1 MASPP
6 VPLAPP
12 PTRAGT
18 PSSRPVAPSSRA
30 GTPAASSPGS
40 LFQLLRDGE
49 PRTRADLVSASGM
62 ARSTVAGRL
71 EELLTTGLVVPT
83 GEASSSGGRPAVTFV
98 FDPSSRVVVGVDLG
112 VSHVHVAVTDLT
124 NRVLAEDLEDLR
136 IADGP
141 EPVLRRTTALAAR
154 LLEHAGRSLDDVAG
168 TGIGL
173 PGPVEFSTGQPV
185 SPPVMPGWDRFDVPG
200 FLGRTLPGPVLVDND
215 VNIMALG
222 EHAERYR
229 DVDDLVFVKVASGI
243 GAGII
248 SGGALQRGA
257 QGAAG
262 DLGHVAVPDGNQTL
276 CSCGNLGCL
285 EAVAS
290 GAAVARLLR
299 ERGADVQ
306 DQNDVVALVRAGE
319 TSAIQAVRDAGR
331 DIGSVLAGVVSLLN
345 PSVLV
350 VGGRISA
357 VGEQLLAGIRES
369 VYRRSLPLGTH
380 HLRIVSSV
388 SGMRAGIVGASVLV
402 TDTLLSVDGVDAVV
416 HGRG

>member
-1 MASPP
+1 MPA
-6 VPLAPP
+6 
-12 PTRAGT
+12 T
-18 PSSRPVAPSSRA
+18 SRPAPQTGSSA
-30 GTPAASSPGS
+30 GS

-49 PRTRADLVSASGM
+49 PRTRADLVAASGM
-62 ARSTVAGRL
+62 ARSTVAGRI
-71 EELLTTGLVVPT
+71 EELLGTGLVAPT
-83 GEASSSGGRPAVTFV
+83 GEASSSGGRPASTFV

-112 VSHVHVAVTDLT
+112 VSHAHVAVTDLR
-124 NRVLAEDLEDLR
+124 NQVLAEELEDLQ
-136 IADGP
+136 ISDGP
-141 EPVLRRTTALAAR
+141 EAVLGRITAMAAG
-154 LLEHAGRSLDDVAG
+154 LLEHAGRTLDDVAG

-173 PGPVEFSTGQPV
+173 PGPVEFSSGQPV

-222 EHAERYR
+222 EHAELYP
-229 DVDDLVFVKVASGI
+229 DVSDLVFVKVASGI

-290 GAAVARLLR
+290 GSAVARQLH
-299 ERGADVQ
+299 ERDAEVRTQG
-306 DQNDVVALVRAGE
+306 DVVALVRAGD
-319 TSAIQAVRDAGR
+319 TTAIQAVREAGR

-350 VGGRISA
+350 VGGRLSG

-388 SGMRAGIVGASVLV
+388 CGMRAGIVGASVLV
-402 TDTLLSVDGVDAVV
+402 TDTLLSADGVDALV
-416 HGRG
+416 RGAG

>member
-6 VPLAPP
+6 LPLVPP
-12 PTRAGT
+12 
-18 PSSRPVAPSSRA
+18 RPREGVPAARPGAPS
-30 GTPAASSPGS
+30 TSSPGS
-40 LFQLLRDGE
+40 VFQLLRDGV
-49 PRTRADLVSASGM
+49 PRTRADLVAASGM
-62 ARSTVAGRL
+62 ARSTVAGRID
-71 EELLTTGLVVPT
+71 ELLGTGLVVPT

-98 FDPSSRVVVGVDLG
+98 FDPSSRVVVGIDLG
-112 VSHVHVAVTDLT
+112 VSHAHVAVTDLT
-124 NRVLAEDLEDLR
+124 NRVLAEDLVDLQ

-141 EPVLRRTTALAAR
+141 ESVLRRTTALAVR
-154 LLEHAGRSLDDVAG
+154 LLERAGRSLDDVAG

-200 FLGRTLPGPVLVDND
+200 FLGRSLPGPVLVDND

-229 DVDDLVFVKVASGI
+229 EVADLVFVKVASGI

-248 SGGALQRGA
+248 SGGARQRGA

-276 CSCGNLGCL
+276 CTCGNLGCL

-290 GAAVARLLR
+290 GAAVARRLR
-299 ERGADVQ
+299 ERGTDVQ
-306 DQNDVVALVRAGE
+306 DQNDVVALVRAGD
-319 TSAIQAVRDAGR
+319 TATIQAVRDAGR

-380 HLRIVSSV
+380 HLRIVGSV

>member
-1 MASPP
+1 MATAPAPVETTAPHPEASP
-6 VPLAPP
+6 
-12 PTRAGT
+12 T
-18 PSSRPVAPSSRA
+18 
-30 GTPAASSPGS
+30 SSPGS
-40 LFQLLRDGE
+40 LFQLLRDGR
-49 PRTRADLVSASGM
+49 PRTRAELVSASGL
-62 ARSTVAGRL
+62 ARSTVASRL
-71 EELLTTGLVVPT
+71 EDLLGVGLVVPT

-98 FDPSSRVVVGVDLG
+98 FDPSRRVVVSVDLG
-112 VSHVHVAVTDLT
+112 VSHAHVAITDLA
-124 NRVLAEDLEDLR
+124 NSVLAEDLQDLD

-141 EPVLRRTTALAAR
+141 EPVLDLVTRTTLA
-154 LLEHAGRSLDDVAG
+154 LLEEAGRSLDDVAG

-173 PGPVEFSTGQPV
+173 PGPVEFSTGRPV

-200 FLGRTLPGPVLVDND
+200 HLARTLPGPVLVDND

-229 DVDDLVFVKVASGI
+229 DLSDLVFVKVASGI

-248 SGGALQRGA
+248 SGGTLQRGA

-276 CSCGNLGCL
+276 CTCGNHGCL

-290 GAAVARLLR
+290 GAAVARRLR
-299 ERGADVQ
+299 EGGAEVH
-306 DQNDVVALVRAGE
+306 DQADVVALVRAGD
-319 TSAIQAVRDAGR
+319 TTASQAVRDAGR

-345 PSVLV
+345 PSVIVL
-350 VGGRISA
+350 GGRISA

-388 SGMRAGIVGASVLV
+388 SGARAGIVGASVLV
-402 TDTLLSVDGVDAVV
+402 TDTLLAPAGVDAAVAA
-416 HGRG
+416 RG

>member
-1 MASPP
+1 MPA
-6 VPLAPP
+6 
-12 PTRAGT
+12 T
-18 PSSRPVAPSSRA
+18 SRPAPQTGSSA
-30 GTPAASSPGS
+30 GS

-49 PRTRADLVSASGM
+49 PRTRADLVAASGM
-62 ARSTVAGRL
+62 ARSTVAGRI
-71 EELLTTGLVVPT
+71 EELLGTGLVAPT
-83 GEASSSGGRPAVTFV
+83 GEASSSGGRPASTFV

-112 VSHVHVAVTDLT
+112 VSHAHVAVTDLR
-124 NRVLAEDLEDLR
+124 NQVLAEELEDLQ
-136 IADGP
+136 ISDGP
-141 EPVLRRTTALAAR
+141 EAVLGRITAMALR
-154 LLEHAGRSLDDVAG
+154 LLEHAGRTLDDVAG

-173 PGPVEFSTGQPV
+173 PGPVEFSSGQPV
-185 SPPVMPGWDRFDVPG
+185 SPPVMTGWDRFDVPG

-222 EHAERYR
+222 EHAELYP
-229 DVDDLVFVKVASGI
+229 DVTDLVYVKVASGI

-290 GAAVARLLR
+290 GSAVARQLH
-299 ERGADVQ
+299 ERDAEVRTQG
-306 DQNDVVALVRAGE
+306 DVVALVRAGD
-319 TSAIQAVRDAGR
+319 TTAIQAVREAGR

-350 VGGRISA
+350 VGGRLSG

-388 SGMRAGIVGASVLV
+388 CGMRAGIVGASVLV
-402 TDTLLSVDGVDAVV
+402 TDTLLSADGVDALVRSA
-416 HGRG
+416 G

>member
-1 MASPP
+1 MVSPP
-6 VPLAPP
+6 ASADAPV
-12 PTRAGT
+12 TR
-18 PSSRPVAPSSRA
+18 SVAPS
-30 GTPAASSPGS
+30 ASSAGS
-40 LFQLLRDGE
+40 LFQLLRDGA
-49 PRTRADLVSASGM
+49 PRTRADLVAASGM
-62 ARSTVAGRL
+62 ARSTVAGRID
-71 EELLTTGLVVPT
+71 ELLATGLVAPT

-112 VSHVHVAVTDLT
+112 VSHAHVAVTDLT
-124 NRVLAEDLEDLR
+124 NQVLAEDLEDLQ

-141 EPVLRRTTALAAR
+141 AAVLQRVTAMALR
-154 LLEHAGRSLDDVAG
+154 LLERAGRSLDDVAG

-173 PGPVEFSTGQPV
+173 PGPVEFSSGRPV

-229 DVDDLVFVKVASGI
+229 DVADLVFVKVASGI

-276 CSCGNLGCL
+276 CTCGNRGCL

-290 GAAVARLLR
+290 GAAVARRLR
-299 ERGADVQ
+299 EAGADVQ
-306 DQNDVVALVRAGE
+306 TQSDVVALVRAGD
-319 TSAIQAVRDAGR
+319 TAAIQAVRDAGR
-331 DIGSVLAGVVSLLN
+331 EIGSVLAGVVSLLN
-345 PSVLV
+345 PSVMV
-350 VGGRISA
+350 VGGRISS

-380 HLRIVSSV
+380 HLRIVGSV

-402 TDTLLSVDGVDAVV
+402 TDTLLSADGVDAVV
-416 HGRG
+416 ARRS

>member
-1 MASPP
+1 MPSPP
-6 VPLAPP
+6 VP
-12 PTRAGT
+12 
-18 PSSRPVAPSSRA
+18 S
-30 GTPAASSPGS
+30 AATGSTAGS
-40 LFQLLRDGE
+40 LFQLLRDGA
-49 PRTRADLVSASGM
+49 PRTRSDLVAASGM
-62 ARSTVAGRL
+62 ARSTVAGRID
-71 EELLTTGLVVPT
+71 ELLGTGLVVPT
-83 GEASSSGGRPAVTFV
+83 GEASSSGGRPASTFV

-112 VSHVHVAVTDLT
+112 VSHTHVAVTDLR
-124 NRVLAEDLEDLR
+124 NQVLAEELEDLQ

-141 EPVLRRTTALAAR
+141 EPILSRITAMALR
-154 LLEHAGRSLDDVAG
+154 LLERAGRPLDDVAG

-173 PGPVEFSTGQPV
+173 PGPVAFSSGQPV

-200 FLGRTLPGPVLVDND
+200 FLGQTLPGPVLVDND

-229 DVDDLVFVKVASGI
+229 DVADLIFVKVASGI

-262 DLGHVAVPDGNQTL
+262 DLGHVAVPDGDQTP

-290 GAAVARLLR
+290 GSAVARTLQ

-306 DQNDVVALVRAGE
+306 TQNDVVALVRAGD
-319 TSAIQAVRDAGR
+319 TAAIQAVRDAGR

-380 HLRIVSSV
+380 NLRIVSSV
-388 SGMRAGIVGASVLV
+388 SGMRAGIVGASVLI
-402 TDTLLSVDGVDAVV
+402 TDTLLSVEGVDAVV
-416 HGRG
+416 QGHD

>member
-1 MASPP
+1 MPA
-6 VPLAPP
+6 
-12 PTRAGT
+12 T
-18 PSSRPVAPSSRA
+18 SRPAPHTGSSA
-30 GTPAASSPGS
+30 GS

-49 PRTRADLVSASGM
+49 PRTRADLVAASGM
-62 ARSTVAGRL
+62 ARSTVAGRI
-71 EELLTTGLVVPT
+71 EELLGTGLVAPT
-83 GEASSSGGRPAVTFV
+83 GEASSSGGRPASTFV

-112 VSHVHVAVTDLT
+112 VSHAHVAVTDLR
-124 NRVLAEDLEDLR
+124 NQVLAEELEDLQ
-136 IADGP
+136 ISDGP
-141 EPVLRRTTALAAR
+141 EAVLGRITAMALR
-154 LLEHAGRSLDDVAG
+154 LLEHAGRTLDDVAG

-173 PGPVEFSTGQPV
+173 PGPVEFSSGQPV

-222 EHAERYR
+222 EHAELYP
-229 DVDDLVFVKVASGI
+229 DVSDLVFVKVASGI

-290 GAAVARLLR
+290 GSAVARQLH
-299 ERGADVQ
+299 ERDAEVRTQG
-306 DQNDVVALVRAGE
+306 DVVALVRAGD
-319 TSAIQAVRDAGR
+319 TTAIQAVREAGR

-350 VGGRISA
+350 VGGRLSG

-388 SGMRAGIVGASVLV
+388 CGMRAGIVGASVLV
-402 TDTLLSVDGVDAVV
+402 TDTLLSADGVDALV
-416 HGRG
+416 RGAG

>member
-1 MASPP
+1 MATPSP
-6 VPLAPP
+6 PLAPAP
-12 PTRAGT
+12 MRAGA
-18 PSSRPVAPSSRA
+18 PVA
-30 GTPAASSPGS
+30 GSPGS
-40 LFQLLRDGE
+40 LFQLLRDGT
-49 PRTRADLVSASGM
+49 PRTRADLVVASGM
-62 ARSTVAGRL
+62 SRSTVAARI
-71 EELLTTGLVVPT
+71 EELLGTGLVVPT
-83 GEASSSGGRPAVTFV
+83 GEASSSGGRPALTFA
-98 FDPSSRVVVGVDLG
+98 FDPSSRVVIGIDLG
-112 VSHVHVAVTDLT
+112 VSHTHVAVTDLT
-124 NRVLAEDLEDLR
+124 NRVLAEELEDVQ
-136 IADGP
+136 IAAGP
-141 EPVLRRTTALAAR
+141 EAVLRRTTTLALD
-154 LLEHAGRSLDDVAG
+154 LLQRIGLTLDDVAG

-200 FLGRTLPGPVLVDND
+200 FLGRVLPGPVLVDND

-222 EHAERYR
+222 ERAEAYR
-229 DVDDLVFVKVASGI
+229 DVEDLVFVKVASGI

-262 DLGHVAVPDGNQTL
+262 DLGHVAVPDGNRTL

-290 GAAVARLLR
+290 GAAVARQLG
-299 ERGADVQ
+299 ERGAPVR
-306 DQNDVVALVRAGE
+306 DQSDVVALVRAGD
-319 TSAIQAVRDAGR
+319 TMAMQAVRDAGR
-331 DIGSVLAGVVSLLN
+331 DIGTVMAGVVSLLN

-380 HLRIVSSV
+380 HLRIVGSV

-402 TDTLLSVDGVDAVV
+402 TDTLLSVDGVDAIV

>member
-1 MASPP
+1 MPA
-6 VPLAPP
+6 
-12 PTRAGT
+12 T
-18 PSSRPVAPSSRA
+18 SRPAPQTGSSA
-30 GTPAASSPGS
+30 GS

-49 PRTRADLVSASGM
+49 PRTRADLVAASGM
-62 ARSTVAGRL
+62 ARSTVAGRI
-71 EELLTTGLVVPT
+71 EELLGTGLVAPT
-83 GEASSSGGRPAVTFV
+83 GEASSSGGRPASTFV

-112 VSHVHVAVTDLT
+112 VSHAHVAVTDLR
-124 NRVLAEDLEDLR
+124 NQVLAEELEDLQ
-136 IADGP
+136 ISDGP
-141 EPVLRRTTALAAR
+141 EAVLGRITAMALR
-154 LLEHAGRSLDDVAG
+154 LLEHAGRTLDDVAG

-173 PGPVEFSTGQPV
+173 PGPVEFSSGQPV

-222 EHAERYR
+222 EHAELYP
-229 DVDDLVFVKVASGI
+229 DVTDLVYVKVASGI

-290 GAAVARLLR
+290 GSAVARQLH
-299 ERGADVQ
+299 ERDAEVRTQG
-306 DQNDVVALVRAGE
+306 DVVALVRAGD
-319 TSAIQAVRDAGR
+319 TTAIQAVREAGR

-350 VGGRISA
+350 VGGRLSG

-388 SGMRAGIVGASVLV
+388 CGMRAGIVGASVLV
-402 TDTLLSVDGVDAVV
+402 TDTLLSADGVDALV
-416 HGRG
+416 RGAG

>member
-1 MASPP
+1 MPA
-6 VPLAPP
+6 
-12 PTRAGT
+12 T
-18 PSSRPVAPSSRA
+18 SRPAPQTGSSA
-30 GTPAASSPGS
+30 GS

-49 PRTRADLVSASGM
+49 PRTRADLVAASGM
-62 ARSTVAGRL
+62 ARSTVAGRI
-71 EELLTTGLVVPT
+71 EELLGTGLVAPT
-83 GEASSSGGRPAVTFV
+83 GEASSSGGRPASTFV

-112 VSHVHVAVTDLT
+112 VSHAHVAVTDLR
-124 NRVLAEDLEDLR
+124 NQVLAEELEDLQ
-136 IADGP
+136 ISDGP
-141 EPVLRRTTALAAR
+141 EAVLGRITAMALR
-154 LLEHAGRSLDDVAG
+154 LLEHAGRTLDDVAG

-173 PGPVEFSTGQPV
+173 PGPVEFSSGQPV

-222 EHAERYR
+222 EHAELYP
-229 DVDDLVFVKVASGI
+229 DVTDLVYVKVASGI

-290 GAAVARLLR
+290 GSAVARQLH
-299 ERGADVQ
+299 ERDAEVRTQG
-306 DQNDVVALVRAGE
+306 DVVALVRAGD
-319 TSAIQAVRDAGR
+319 TTAIQAVREAGR

-350 VGGRISA
+350 VGGRLSG

-388 SGMRAGIVGASVLV
+388 CGMRAGIVGASVLV
-402 TDTLLSVDGVDAVV
+402 TDTLLSVDGVDALVRSA
-416 HGRG
+416 G

>member
-1 MASPP
+1 MPA
-6 VPLAPP
+6 
-12 PTRAGT
+12 T
-18 PSSRPVAPSSRA
+18 SRPAPHTGSSA
-30 GTPAASSPGS
+30 GS

-49 PRTRADLVSASGM
+49 PRTRADLVAASGM
-62 ARSTVAGRL
+62 ARSTVAGRI
-71 EELLTTGLVVPT
+71 EELLGTGLVAPT
-83 GEASSSGGRPAVTFV
+83 GEASSSGGRPASTFV

-112 VSHVHVAVTDLT
+112 VSHAHVAVTDLR
-124 NRVLAEDLEDLR
+124 NQVLAEELEDLQ
-136 IADGP
+136 ISDGP
-141 EPVLRRTTALAAR
+141 EAVLGRITAMAAG
-154 LLEHAGRSLDDVAG
+154 LLERAGRTLDDVAG

-173 PGPVEFSTGQPV
+173 PGPVEFSSGQPV

-222 EHAERYR
+222 EHAELYP
-229 DVDDLVFVKVASGI
+229 DVSDLVFVKVASGI

-290 GAAVARLLR
+290 GSAVARQLH
-299 ERGADVQ
+299 ERDAEVRTQG
-306 DQNDVVALVRAGE
+306 DVVALVRAGD
-319 TSAIQAVRDAGR
+319 TTAIQAVREAGR

-350 VGGRISA
+350 VGGRLSG

-388 SGMRAGIVGASVLV
+388 CGMRAGIVGASVLV
-402 TDTLLSVDGVDAVV
+402 TDTLLSADGVDALV
-416 HGRG
+416 RGAG

>member
-1 MASPP
+1 
-6 VPLAPP
+6 
-12 PTRAGT
+12 
-18 PSSRPVAPSSRA
+18 
-30 GTPAASSPGS
+30 
-40 LFQLLRDGE
+40 
-49 PRTRADLVSASGM
+49 M
-62 ARSTVAGRL
+62 ARSTVAGRI
-71 EELLTTGLVVPT
+71 EELLGTGLVAPT
-83 GEASSSGGRPAVTFV
+83 GEASSSGGRPASTFV

-112 VSHVHVAVTDLT
+112 VSHAHVAVTDLR
-124 NRVLAEDLEDLR
+124 NQVLAEVLEDLQ

-141 EPVLRRTTALAAR
+141 EAVLGRITAMALG
-154 LLEHAGRSLDDVAG
+154 LLERAGRTLDDVAG

-173 PGPVEFSTGQPV
+173 PGPVEFSSGQPV

-222 EHAERYR
+222 EHAELYP
-229 DVDDLVFVKVASGI
+229 DVTDLVYVKVASGI

-276 CSCGNLGCL
+276 CSCGNRGCL

-290 GAAVARLLR
+290 GSAVARQLHEHDAEVR
-299 ERGADVQ
+299 TQG
-306 DQNDVVALVRAGE
+306 DVVALVRAGD
-319 TSAIQAVRDAGR
+319 TTAIQAVREAGR

-350 VGGRISA
+350 VGGRLSG

-388 SGMRAGIVGASVLV
+388 CGMRAGIVGASVLV
-402 TDTLLSVDGVDAVV
+402 TDTLLSVDGVDALVRSA
-416 HGRG
+416 G